1 MLLATTPRTYAHVRA
16 RAHTY
21 LRQIAPQTYAPF
33 ITDSEI
39 EFLKTHFKNYEQHLG
54 SWVTQ
59 QLAKNKVTDEKVF
72 KMLSLPELLI
82 DDILE
87 NAKIELY
94 LRWIQVVNK
103 VALRLS

>member
-1 MLLATTPRTYAHVRA
+1 MLLATSGRLA
-16 RAHTY
+16 RAYPRSY
-21 LRQIAPQTYAPF
+21 LRQLPPQQTYAPF